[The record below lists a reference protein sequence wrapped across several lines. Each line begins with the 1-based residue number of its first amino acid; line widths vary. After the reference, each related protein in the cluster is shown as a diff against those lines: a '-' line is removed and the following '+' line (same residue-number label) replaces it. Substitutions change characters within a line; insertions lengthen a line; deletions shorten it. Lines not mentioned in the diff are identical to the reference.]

1 MRTVPF
7 LRVLLGFSV
16 LALASNFAFIQS
28 IPAAQAAEEDDFSFG
43 SPKAIRNSHLD
54 GDEYKEAVKDALAED
69 QAQKGA
75 SIDAT
80 SITGAPNLT
89 ETYVQNTST
98 WAGLLDQETDAGG
111 RVFMLYTDTRDGV
124 PAIGASGALYLRRS
138 LDGGVSW
145 QPEVRLDQASG
156 VGTAGFGAR
165 IAIGHDGSVYVVWDD
180 YAMSAVAPKLVA
192 RVSRDNGA
200 TWGAHG
206 LVSATSDVDDDSA
219 VDLKA
224 DAHGNV
230 YVAWEDDRS
239 GDEHIYSAYST
250 NHGTNWA
257 TEVLVDDAAAGTHE
271 HGPVIELGRTGEVI
285 ITWRS
290 DRFDTP
296 EGNEEVFTAY
306 SDNYGATFSADMRVN
321 ENLPGTS
328 EVENYETCSD
338 GNGTVYQF
346 YGLSTAGG
354 EGSALA
360 RISTDYGKTYP
371 TSQKLL
377 NGTFVTD
384 NDEMEAA
391 CSFGSSRA
399 VVVFSGGPAPS
410 GNDDMMATATKD
422 GGATWTT
429 PTKIDMNDPI
439 DAADPDETLAD
450 IDSSGRIFVA
460 YTDARSGA
468 DEAYAN
474 YSLDNGTTWQSSDF
488 KMTNGPTGAHSVT
501 LLEDNV
507 GEREGKPTL
516 TNDRLVFD
524 VSFHDT
530 RAGTPGLYFAKAT
543 FSSTKNLLTRLSGA
557 DRVKTGLAISK
568 NSFPT
573 NNTATALVLG
583 TSVNFPDGL
592 AGGPLSVAA
601 GGPLLINPQAS
612 LSSEVA
618 AEILR
623 VLDLKD
629 DTGPDVYVLGG
640 TAAISSAV
648 EASIGA
654 LHANIDVKRLPGT
667 DRIDTALKIA
677 DEISA
682 LRQAGPSAAMFAN
695 SQNFP
700 DALAASAPASSR
712 GVNSGLMP
720 ILINKTTG
728 GLDSRNAAYLSANAS
743 TLKTVHMV
751 GGTTVLP
758 DSIKTAIDAIIETV
772 NRHFGANR
780 YGTAVAIANA
790 FFTGP
795 MAPLGMSFASGVNFP
810 DALTG
815 GAHAGRNNMP
825 LGLVK
830 PTDLP
835 DETSAY
841 VSGNAATIDGGF
853 VYGGTAAVS
862 DTVKSAIE
870 VLY

>member
-1 MRTVPF
+1 MRIATF
-7 LRVLLGFSV
+7 LRVLLGLSL
-16 LALASNFAFIQS
+16 LAWASNFAFIQG
-28 IPAAQAAEEDDFSFG
+28 IPAAQAAEDDFSFG

-54 GDEYKEAVKDALAED
+54 GDEYKEAVKEALAED
-69 QAQKGA
+69 MAQQGA
-75 SIDAT
+75 TIDAT
-80 SITGAPNLT
+80 SITGAPNLS

-111 RVFMLYTDTRDGV
+111 RVFMLYTDSRDGI
-124 PAIGASGALYLRRS
+124 PALGADGALYLRRS

-156 VGTAGFGAR
+156 LGTAGSGAR
-165 IAIGHDGSVYVVWDD
+165 IAIGGEGSVYVVWDD
-180 YAMSAVAPKLVA
+180 FAMSAVSPKIVS
-192 RVSRDNGA
+192 RVSLDNGA
-200 TWGAHG
+200 TWGSHT
-206 LVSATSDVDDDSA
+206 LVSATADSDDSA

-224 DAHGNV
+224 DALGNV

-250 NHGTNWA
+250 NHGTSW
-257 TEVLVDDAAAGTHE
+257 TEVPVDDAAAGTHE

-285 ITWRS
+285 VTWRS

-296 EGNEEVFTAY
+296 DGDEEVFTAF
-306 SDNYGATFSADMRVN
+306 SENFGATFSADTRVN

-338 GNGTVYQF
+338 GHGTVYQF
-346 YGLSTAGG
+346 YGLSTVGA
-354 EGSALA
+354 EGSALV
-360 RISTDYGKTYP
+360 RVSNDYGKTYP
-371 TSQKLL
+371 TAQKLL
-377 NGTFVTD
+377 NGAFVTD

-391 CSFGSSRA
+391 CSFGSSHA
-399 VVVFSGGPAPS
+399 VLVFSGGPAPS
-410 GNDDMMATATKD
+410 GDDDMMATATND
-422 GGATWTT
+422 GGVTWTT
-429 PTKIDMNDPI
+429 PTKIDVNDPI
-439 DAADPDETLAD
+439 GGADPDETLAD
-450 IDSSGRIFVA
+450 IDGSGRIFVA
-460 YTDARSGA
+460 YTDARFGT

-488 KMTNGPTGAHSVT
+488 KMTNGPTGSHSVT

-516 TNDRLVFD
+516 TNDRLDFN

-530 RAGTPGLYFAKAT
+530 RTGTPGLYFAKAT
-543 FSSTKNLLTRLSGA
+543 FSSTKNLLTRLAGA
-557 DRVKTGLAISK
+557 NRDKTGIAISQ

-573 NNTATALVLG
+573 NNTATALVLA
-583 TSVNFPDGL
+583 TDANYPDGL
-592 AGGPLSVAA
+592 TGGPLSVAA
-601 GGPLLINPQAS
+601 GGPLLINPQNT
-612 LSSEVA
+612 LKSEVA

-629 DTGPDVYVLGG
+629 DTGPDVFILGG
-640 TAAISSAV
+640 TSAISLGVEAAIT
-648 EASIGA
+648 A

-667 DRIDTALKIA
+667 DRIDTALKVAAEIA
-677 DEISA
+677 A
-682 LRQAGPSAAMFAN
+682 LQQKGPTAVMFAN
-695 SQNFP
+695 SQGFP

-728 GLDSRNAAYLSANAS
+728 GLDSRNAAYLTANAA
-743 TLKTVHMV
+743 TLKTVNMV
-751 GGTTVLP
+751 GGTAVLP
-758 DSIKTAIDAIIETV
+758 DSLKVAIDALIETV
-772 NRHFGANR
+772 NRYAGANR
-780 YGTAVAIANA
+780 YGTAAAIASA

-795 MAPLGMSFASGVNFP
+795 MAPQGMSFASGVNFP

-825 LGLVK
+825 LGLVQ
-830 PTDLP
+830 PTALP
-835 DETSAY
+835 DETGTY
-841 VSGNAATIDGGF
+841 VSNNAATIDGGF
-853 VYGGTAAVS
+853 IYGGTAAVS
-862 DTVKSAIE
+862 DAVKSAIE